1 MSNQPPPPPPPGDQ
15 PYGNQPPG
23 NQPPGN
29 QPPGNQPP
37 GGYQQGGYPQQGGQY
52 PPQQGGQYPPQ
63 GGGYQGGGYQEQPK
77 KGKGLAIAALVL
89 GVLALLSSL
98 TIVGGI
104 VLGLIGLVLGF
115 IASGKAKRGQA
126 DGRGL
131 AIFGIV
137 LSILGIAI
145 SVLLVVGALS
155 FLNSESGKNLREC
168 ISNAG
173 QDPAAIDECEQDFS
187 DELTN

>member
-1 MSNQPPPPPPPGDQ
+1 MSNQAPPPPPGDQ

-23 NQPPGN
+23 
-29 QPPGNQPP
+29 
-37 GGYQQGGYPQQGGQY
+37 GQY
-52 PPQQGGQYPPQ
+52 PPQQGSQYPPQGGQYPPQ
-63 GGGYQGGGYQEQPK
+63 GGGYQGGYQEQPK

-126 DGRGL
+126 DGRGM

-137 LSILGIAI
+137 LSVLGIII
-145 SVLLVVGALS
+145 SVLLVAGALS
-155 FLNSESGKNLREC
+155 FLNSETGQNLRDCLEQ
-168 ISNAG
+168 AG
-173 QDPAAIDECEQDFS
+173 NDQAAIEQCNETVQDS
-187 DELTN
+187 VENNTN